1 MKTYLAMLTK
11 YRFKTQITWLSTGL
25 ILLTVLSLT
34 ASYWFRIA
42 DYAEQQIKQQFYFA
56 ENVLNQ
62 NLVSQEK
69 MLITAAGVLAADF
82 GFKQAVASRDKN
94 TIDSVLLNHGERIN
108 ADVMMLLDLAGNLI
122 TTSASKPL
130 SLPAVAEGIQSLPFR
145 NVHAQYLSI
154 DNTVYQVIVLPV
166 KAPRVIAYTVIGF
179 EFGQSSLVELKELI
193 SLDVSIVQDEKV
205 FATTMPASYSN
216 TQIMA
221 DAISPPSNI
230 LLSSSEY
237 YHQLSLLGNSKTFSV
252 VLSASLAQIHH
263 DFNQLISSILL
274 IALFVIVIAIA
285 LSRLLSKGLSKPL
298 SILMHLTQRIG
309 RGDLVI
315 PKLSGDL
322 PREFTELYQNFSVM
336 GAEIESR
343 EKAIKY
349 QAERD
354 LLTGLYNRQKM
365 LQELEATITSN
376 KQVTLVAF
384 NIKGF
389 KVLNDTI
396 GISNGDKI
404 LQELAHRVFHFLGPL
419 SNGDVHVIGVAR
431 TGADE
436 FLVAI
441 DTVEQEYI
449 AKFLAHLQSE
459 LDRPYWVN
467 DIKINLSLYFGLAQL
482 DEHTKIDA
490 EHMIRRASMAVSA
503 GITEQVTV
511 RYYQQGEDE
520 AYMYKLSLIDELKTA
535 LEADNSPLFMHYQPK
550 LNMATG
556 RVDKLEALIRWINK
570 EGDFVN
576 PELFVGLAEKA
587 GLIVTLTRWVIR
599 HVVEQVEHWNLQ
611 GYTFKV
617 SINLSAQDIQH
628 DTFVEYLLDTVAI
641 KQVDPQQITLELTER
656 DLAENENLVASRL
669 SYLKSLGF
677 QISVDDYGIGQSSLA
692 KLKHLPV
699 DELKIDKCFI
709 LNLDK
714 NKQDQD
720 IVMSTVLLGHRLGL
734 QVVAEGVETEE
745 SLTLLNEYNCDYAQG
760 YYLSKPLSAEKLIE
774 WYECY
779 ETTT

>member
-1 MKTYLAMLTK
+1 MLTK

-42 DYAEQQIKQQFYFA
+42 DYAEQQIKQQFNFA

-62 NLVSQEK
+62 NLITQEK
-69 MLITAAGVLAADF
+69 MLITAASVLAADF
-82 GFKQAVASRDKN
+82 GFKQAVASQDKN

-108 ADVMMLLDLAGNLI
+108 ADLMMLLDLTGNLI
-122 TTSASKPL
+122 TTSASKTL
-130 SLPAVAEGIQSLPFR
+130 SLQAVTEGIQSLPFR
-145 NVHAQYLSI
+145 NVHAQFLRI
-154 DNTVYQVIVLPV
+154 DNEVYQVIVLPV

-179 EFGQSSLVELKELI
+179 EFGQTSLVELKDMI
-193 SLDVSIVQDEKV
+193 SLDISIVQREKIL
-205 FATTMPASYSN
+205 ATTMKSQYSPE
-216 TQIMA
+216 QIMQE
-221 DAISPPSNI
+221 AIAPPSNI
-230 LLSSSEY
+230 LLSSADY
-237 YHQLSLLGNSKTFSV
+237 YHQVRPLGNSKTLSV
-252 VLSASLAQIHH
+252 LLSASLVRIHH
-263 DFNQLISSILL
+263 DFNQLISSILF

-285 LSRLLSKGLSKPL
+285 LSRLLSNGLSKPL
-298 SILMHLTQRIG
+298 NILMNLTQRVG

-322 PREFTELYQNFSVM
+322 PREFTELYQSFSVM
-336 GAEIESR
+336 GAEIENR

-365 LQELEATITSN
+365 LQSLEETTTYS
-376 KQVTLVAF
+376 KQSTLVAF
-384 NIKGF
+384 NIKDF
-389 KVLNDTI
+389 KTLNDTI

-404 LQELAHRVFHFLGPL
+404 LQELAHRTFHYLGPL
-419 SNGDVHVIGVAR
+419 SAGDVNVIGVAR

-441 DTVEQEYI
+441 DTISTDYI
-449 AKFLAHLQSE
+449 AKFLTHLQSE
-459 LDRPYWVN
+459 LDRPYWVS
-467 DIKINLSLYFGLAQL
+467 DIKINLSLYFGIAQF
-482 DEHTKIDA
+482 DEHISIDA

-503 GITEQVTV
+503 AINEQVTV

-520 AYMYKLSLIDELKTA
+520 AYMYKLSLIDELKSA
-535 LEADNSPLFMHYQPK
+535 LEAEDSPLFMNYQPK

-587 GLIVTLTRWVIR
+587 GLIVTLTRWVIL
-599 HVVEQVEHWNLQ
+599 HVVKQIEHWNLQ

-628 DTFVEYLLDTVAI
+628 DTFVEYLLDTVAA
-641 KQVDPQQITLELTER
+641 KQVEPQQITLELTER

-734 QVVAEGVETEE
+734 QVVAEGVETAE
-745 SLTLLNEYNCDYAQG
+745 SLALLDEYKCDYAQG

>member
-1 MKTYLAMLTK
+1 MYLVMLTK

-25 ILLTVLSLT
+25 ILLTVLALT
-34 ASYWFRIA
+34 ASYWLRIA
-42 DYAEQQIKQQFYFA
+42 DYAEQQIKQQFNFA

-62 NLVSQEK
+62 NLVTQEK
-69 MLITAAGVLAADF
+69 MLITAASVLAADF
-82 GFKQAVASRDKN
+82 GFKQAVASQDKN
-94 TIDSVLLNHGERIN
+94 TINSVLLNHGERIN
-108 ADVMMLLDLAGNLI
+108 ADLMMLLDLEGSLI
-122 TTSASKPL
+122 TTSASKTL
-130 SLPAVAEGIQSLPFR
+130 SLQAVTKGIQSLPFR
-145 NVHAQYLSI
+145 NVHAQFLRI

-179 EFGQSSLVELKELI
+179 EFGQASLTGLKEMI
-193 SLDVSIVQDEKV
+193 SLDISIAEREKV
-205 FATTMPASYSN
+205 LATTLESGYSSE
-216 TQIMA
+216 QIMQE
-221 DAISPPSNI
+221 AITPPSNI
-230 LLSSSEY
+230 LLSSAAY
-237 YHQLSLLGNSKTFSV
+237 YHQIRPLGNSTVLSV
-252 VLSASLAQIHH
+252 VLSASLTQIHH
-263 DFNQLISSILL
+263 DFNQLISSILF
-274 IALFVIVIAIA
+274 IAFFVIVIAIA
-285 LSRLLSKGLSKPL
+285 LSRLLSNGLSKPL
-298 SILMHLTQRIG
+298 NTLMHLTQRVG

-322 PREFTELYQNFSVM
+322 PREFTELYQSFSVM

-365 LQELEATITSN
+365 LQELEASNDN
-376 KQVTLVAF
+376 KQITLVAF
-384 NIKGF
+384 NIKDF
-389 KVLNDTI
+389 KTLNDTI

-404 LQELAHRVFHFLGPL
+404 LQELAHRIFHYLGPL
-419 SNGDVHVIGVAR
+419 STSDVNVIGVAR

-441 DTVEQEYI
+441 DTVEKDYI

-467 DIKINLSLYFGLAQL
+467 DIKINLSVYVGIAQF
-482 DEHTKIDA
+482 DELISIDA

-503 GITEQVTV
+503 AISEQVTV

-520 AYMYKLSLIDELKTA
+520 AYMYKLSLIDELKSA
-535 LEADNSPLFMHYQPK
+535 LEAEDSPLFMNYQPK
-550 LNMATG
+550 LNMVTG

-587 GLIVTLTRWVIR
+587 GLIVTLTRWVIL
-599 HVVEQVEHWNLQ
+599 HVIQQVEHWNLQ

-628 DTFVEYLLDTVAI
+628 DTFVEYLLDTVAA
-641 KQVDPQQITLELTER
+641 KQVEPQQITLELTER

-669 SYLKSLGF
+669 TYLKSIGF

-734 QVVAEGVETEE
+734 QVVAEGVETAE
-745 SLTLLNEYNCDYAQG
+745 SLALLNEYNCDYAQG

-774 WYECY
+774 WYESY